1 MFRLLGL
8 MPTFQDRHFLHVC
21 DRTRSLYAVPPS
33 HSILPDVALYQG
45 HIIVVG
51 SHFLRWPNQKG
62 YRIALALRLLLEFD
76 QSLLAT
82 ETPWLALL
90 VVSTDATCLSS
101 HLVLS
106 LFAT

>member
-1 MFRLLGL
+1 MFATVRDRFKRCLRVIVFCL
-8 MPTFQDRHFLHVC
+8 M
-21 DRTRSLYAVPPS
+21 S
-33 HSILPDVALYQG
+33 LYQG

-76 QSLLAT
+76 QSLLAI
-82 ETPWLALL
+82 ESPWLALL
-90 VVSTDATCLSS
+90 VVSTDATSLSS

-106 LFAT
+106 RFVT